1 MEKIKLGISTCLLG
15 ENVRYDGGHKLDQ
28 FLAETLGQYV
38 KYVPVCP
45 EVECGLPVP
54 RESMHLE
61 GNPDSPRLVT
71 TRSRQD
77 MTEQMVQWAQKRVVE
92 LEKKDLCGF
101 IFKANSP
108 GSGMERV
115 RVYNEKGMPVKK
127 GAGIFARIFMNHSP
141 LLPVEDEGRLHNPEL
156 RENFIERIFTL
167 KRWREVLGKKESRGN
182 VVDFHT
188 KHKLLIL
195 SHSPK
200 HYQAMGKLVAQ
211 AGDLSLKELYHQY
224 QTLLIKSLELKT
236 TSKKNAN
243 VLQHMMGYFKEQL
256 SSDEKQELLEVID
269 HYRKE
274 YIPLIVPIT
283 LINHY
288 VRKYDQPYLKEQV
301 YLNPH
306 PLELQLRN
314 HV

>member
-1 MEKIKLGISTCLLG
+1 MEKIKLGISACLLG
-15 ENVRYDGGHKLDQ
+15 ENVRYDGGHKLDL
-28 FLAETLGQYV
+28 FLTETLGQYV
-38 KYVPVCP
+38 EYVPVCP
-45 EVECGLPVP
+45 EVESGLPVP

-61 GNPDSPRLVT
+61 GNPDSPRLMT
-71 TRSRQD
+71 IRTKQD
-77 MTEQMVQWAQKRVVE
+77 LTERMIQWARKRVAG
-92 LEKKDLCGF
+92 LEKEGLCGF
-101 IFKANSP
+101 IFKSDSP
-108 GSGMERV
+108 SSGMERV
-115 RVYNEKGMPVKK
+115 RVYNKKGMPVKK
-127 GAGIFARIFMNHSP
+127 GVGIFARIFMNHFP
-141 LLPVEDEGRLHNPEL
+141 LLPVEDEGRLHDPGL

-167 KRWREVLGKKESRGN
+167 KRWREVLARKESREN

-200 HYQAMGKLVAQ
+200 HYQAMGKLVAK
-211 AGDLSLKELYHQY
+211 AKEIPIKELYQQY
-224 QTLLIKSLELKT
+224 QAILMEAFQLKT
-236 TSKKNAN
+236 TPKKNTN

-256 SSDEKQELLEVID
+256 SADEKQELLEVID
-269 HYRKE
+269 HYRQE

-283 LINHY
+283 LIQHY
-288 VRKYDQPYLKEQV
+288 VRKYNQPYLKQQV